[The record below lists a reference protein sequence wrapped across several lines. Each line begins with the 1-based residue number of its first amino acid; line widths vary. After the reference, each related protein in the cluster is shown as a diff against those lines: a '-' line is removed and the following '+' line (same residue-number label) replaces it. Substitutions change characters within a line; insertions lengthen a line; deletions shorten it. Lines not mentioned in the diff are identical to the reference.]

1 MGTEKNYNFIERFV
15 IDNHDLLKYAGT
27 LIVVILVVL
36 FVGFLVAGIWIQ
48 FMKNGPKKLNSV
60 KKHSAFANAYISEFA
75 NIRNNNVSRLSYES
89 NYSRVANKTPSN
101 IQNVLKNSQNNVN
114 FAVMQPQNNVD
125 STVKLSK
132 NLSGKRRNTTLEF
145 YFEFED
151 KYEL

>member
-1 MGTEKNYNFIERFV
+1 MGWLDDFI
-15 IDNHDLLKYAGT
+15 IHNQDILKYGST
-27 LIVVILVVL
+27 LIIIILVVL

-75 NIRNNNVSRLSYES
+75 NIRNNNVARLSYES
-89 NYSRVANKTPSN
+89 KYSRVAKNMPSN
-101 IQNVLKNSQNNVN
+101 IQNTPKAPQNNVN
-114 FAVMQPQNNVD
+114 SVVMQPPNNVD

-132 NLSGKRRNTTLEF
+132 NPSRKRKNTTLEF

>member
-1 MGTEKNYNFIERFV
+1 MTVGWLDDFI
-15 IDNHDLLKYAGT
+15 IHNHDVLKYGST
-27 LIVVILVVL
+27 LIIIILVVL

-60 KKHSAFANAYISEFA
+60 KKRSAFANVYISEFA
-75 NIRNNNVSRLSYES
+75 NIRNNNVARLSYES
-89 NYSRVANKTPSN
+89 KYSRVAKKAPIN
-101 IQNVLKNSQNNVN
+101 IQNASKNPPNNVN
-114 FAVMQPQNNVD
+114 SVVIQPPNNAD

-132 NLSGKRRNTTLEF
+132 NPSRKRKNTTLEF